1 MGRIA
6 SPTHV
11 EAGFGTGEESLMS
24 PSSHLVQVLGHCCIA
39 APGMGGGISR
49 RKILEKAFQDGI
61 DVGTDVLL
69 QN

>member
-1 MGRIA
+1 
-6 SPTHV
+6 
-11 EAGFGTGEESLMS
+11 MS